1 MKFTKISTK
10 FNKLLK
16 KKKRGKKINKDKL
29 LKLQELLNAKKS
41 KFEERL
47 KGELTDEKRSSLES
61 KLRVVNAQI
70 AKSQTLLSNQT
81 GESQNEETS

>member
-29 LKLQELLNAKKS
+29 RKLQELLVAKKS

-70 AKSQTLLSNQT
+70 AKSETLLSNQT
-81 GESQNEETS
+81 GEAQNEATS